1 MQPIDVSINKPF
13 KAAVDREATAHMQA
27 NLTDYVQARMSVSVR
42 RVLLTK
48 WIANAWEETAAK
60 RETVIRSFRKVG
72 ILVAVDG
79 TKDEQI
85 NIEGIE
91 KYRVDSSV
99 DEYRSDEDAL
109 ASSDDDSNC
118 QPESSDIDDE

>member
-1 MQPIDVSINKPF
+1 
-13 KAAVDREATAHMQA
+13 
-27 NLTDYVQARMSVSVR
+27 MSVSVR

-60 RETVIRSFRKVG
+60 KETVIRSFRKVG
-72 ILVAVDG
+72 ISVAVDV
-79 TKDEQI
+79 TEDEQI
-85 NIEGIE
+85 NIEGIV

-99 DEYRSDEDAL
+99 DEYTSDEDPL
-109 ASSDDDSNC
+109 ASSDGEDC